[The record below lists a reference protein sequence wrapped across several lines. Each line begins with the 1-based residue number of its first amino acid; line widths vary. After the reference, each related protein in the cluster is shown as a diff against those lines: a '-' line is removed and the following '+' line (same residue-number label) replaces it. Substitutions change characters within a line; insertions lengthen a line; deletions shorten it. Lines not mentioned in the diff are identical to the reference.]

1 MEKSLT
7 QRMDWLHTWFG
18 LVLGWLAF
26 ALFLTGTIAVFWFEI
41 QHWAQPE
48 LHGAKMLSPEATVQ
62 YSVDYLQKVAPDS
75 RRWAVT
81 LPDLER
87 HPLLVLSW
95 LDENNAQQ
103 FARLVPGRLGNAKSP
118 P

>member
-62 YSVDYLQKVAPDS
+62 YSVDFHWTFNREV
-75 RRWAVT
+75 
-81 LPDLER
+81 PDLQGR
-87 HPLLVLSW
+87 TFRWTYMLSGFVGVAFLVCTITG
-95 LDENNAQQ
+95 
-103 FARLVPGRLGNAKSP
+103 LVVHKKIFRIL
-118 P
+118 

>member
-1 MEKSLT
+1 MEKSFT

-48 LHGAKMLSPEATVQ
+48 LQELVWLKLRSLLLM
-62 YSVDYLQKVAPDS
+62 VAPQPVRPTRS
-75 RRWAVT
+75 FSV
-81 LPDLER
+81 
-87 HPLLVLSW
+87 PL
-95 LDENNAQQ
+95 
-103 FARLVPGRLGNAKSP
+103 
-118 P
+118 

>member
-1 MEKSLT
+1 MEKSFT

-62 YSVDYLQKVAPDS
+62 YSVDYLREGRAGL
-75 RRWAVT
+75 AA
-81 LPDLER
+81 L
-87 HPLLVLSW
+87 
-95 LDENNAQQ
+95 
-103 FARLVPGRLGNAKSP
+103 GRLRCRTSNAIRCWC
-118 P
+118 